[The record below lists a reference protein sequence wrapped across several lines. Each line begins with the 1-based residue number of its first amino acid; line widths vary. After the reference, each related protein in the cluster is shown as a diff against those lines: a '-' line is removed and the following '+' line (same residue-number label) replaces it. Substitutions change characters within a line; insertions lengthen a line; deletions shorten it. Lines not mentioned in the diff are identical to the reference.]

1 MNAHNILYHNNWY
14 NCTRHDYKINRY
26 ITFAVLS
33 QILKHYIFFILAKF
47 RITFRGNEV
56 ISKAIDICP
65 GVYESENKMPR
76 LNSGLYDMQYAS

>member
-33 QILKHYIFFILAKF
+33 PILKHYIFLFWLNFVLRFEEMKLYQKQLIFVPVFMKAK
-47 RITFRGNEV
+47 I
-56 ISKAIDICP
+56 KCLD
-65 GVYESENKMPR
+65 
-76 LNSGLYDMQYAS
+76 